1 MATTTMTTRGG
12 AGARVHAQRFGTFLS
27 NMVMPNIGAII
38 AWGLLTAFFIPVG
51 WTPNEKIATVVDP
64 GIYYVLPVLIAYT
77 GGRMV
82 YGVRGG
88 VVGGFAVLGVI
99 MATSSPVFLGDD
111 RTGSP
116 MFLGAMIMGPL
127 TAELMKRVDGLWA
140 GKIKPGFEMLVDN
153 FSAGILGG
161 VMAIAG
167 MFVLAP
173 PLLWV
178 IDRLGEAVN
187 WLVSHDVLPFTSIF
201 IEPAKVL
208 FLNNAVNHG
217 VLTPLGIQQAQ

>member
-1 MATTTMTTRGG
+1 MATATSSQTRG
-12 AGARVHAQRFGTFLS
+12 ASARVHVQRFGTFLS
-27 NMVMPNIGAII
+27 SMIMPNIGAII
-38 AWGLLTAFFIPVG
+38 AWGLITAFFIPVG
-51 WTPNEKIATVVDP
+51 WTPNEKIATIVDP
-64 GIYYVLPVLIAYT
+64 GIYYILPVLIAYT

-88 VVGGFAVLGVI
+88 VVGGFAVIGVI
-99 MATSSPVFLGDD
+99 MATSSPLFLGND

-127 TAELMKRVDGLWA
+127 TAELMKHVDGLWA

-153 FSAGILGG
+153 FSAGILGAI
-161 VMAIAG
+161 MAIFG

-187 WLVSHDVLPFTSIF
+187 
-201 IEPAKVL
+201 
-208 FLNNAVNHG
+208 
-217 VLTPLGIQQAQ
+217 

>member
-1 MATTTMTTRGG
+1 MKISKDQRDAGHPGRTGAVSVDSERTSMVTATAPPQERTSV
-12 AGARVHAQRFGTFLS
+12 RVHIQKFGTFLS
-27 NMVMPNIGAII
+27 NMIMPNISAII

-64 GIYYVLPVLIAYT
+64 GIYYILPVLIAYT

-127 TAELMKRVDGLWA
+127 TGWLMKQVDALWA

-153 FSAGILGG
+153 FS
-161 VMAIAG
+161 
-167 MFVLAP
+167 
-173 PLLWV
+173 
-178 IDRLGEAVN
+178 
-187 WLVSHDVLPFTSIF
+187 
-201 IEPAKVL
+201 
-208 FLNNAVNHG
+208 
-217 VLTPLGIQQAQ
+217 